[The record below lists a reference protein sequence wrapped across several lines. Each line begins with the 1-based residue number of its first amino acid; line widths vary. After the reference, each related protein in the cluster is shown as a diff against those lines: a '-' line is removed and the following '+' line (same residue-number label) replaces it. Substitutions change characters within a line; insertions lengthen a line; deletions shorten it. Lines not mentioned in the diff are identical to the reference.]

1 MDNLND
7 LKAIWLT
14 AKTDSLPDSHEMVQ
28 IIKKFR
34 NKKLLKI
41 AALVIIA
48 ILLVMVMIWVMF
60 IYKST
65 MPTTRFG
72 EAFIII
78 AGIILISTNL
88 NSLLRF
94 YKLSVCSNKE
104 FLQFLEQTRL
114 RQRFYYQR
122 TQVVAMFFC
131 ASGLLLY
138 LYEGVYNSTLLFIG
152 SYLGTLLY
160 LLILWFVVRPRVFKK
175 EEKKINAQIE
185 KLKLISKQINQD
197 EI

>member
-14 AKTDSLPDSHEMVQ
+14 AKTDSLPDSHEMVH
-28 IIKKFR
+28 IIRKFR

-41 AALVIIA
+41 TVLVITA
-48 ILLVMVMIWVMF
+48 ILLVSIMIWVVF

-65 MPTTRFG
+65 MLSTRFG
-72 EAFIII
+72 EAFMIIS
-78 AGIILISTNL
+78 GIILVSTNL

-94 YKLSVCSNKE
+94 YKLKVCSNKE
-104 FLQFLEQTRL
+104 FLHFLEQTRL
-114 RQRFYYQR
+114 RQHFHYRR

-131 ASGLLLY
+131 ATGLLMY
-138 LYEGVYNSTLLFIG
+138 LYEGVYKNTMLFIG
-152 SYLGTLLY
+152 AYTGTILY
-160 LLILWFVVRPRVFKK
+160 LLIIWFIMRPRVFKK

-185 KLKLISKQINQD
+185 KLESISKQIN
-197 EI
+197 E

>member
-14 AKTDSLPDSHEMVQ
+14 AKTDSLPDSHEMVH
-28 IIKKFR
+28 IIRKFR

-41 AALVIIA
+41 TALVITA
-48 ILLVMVMIWVMF
+48 IVLVIGMIWVVF

-65 MPTTRFG
+65 MLSTRIG
-72 EAFIII
+72 EAFMII
-78 AGIILISTNL
+78 AGIILVSTNL

-94 YKLSVCSNKE
+94 YKLRECSNKE

-114 RQRFYYQR
+114 RQQFYYQR
-122 TQVVAMFFC
+122 TQAVAMGFC
-131 ASGLLLY
+131 ATGLLAY
-138 LYEGVYNSTLLFIG
+138 LYEGVYENTMLFIG
-152 SYLGTLLY
+152 AYTGTVLY

-185 KLKLISKQINQD
+185 KLESISKQINND

>member
-1 MDNLND
+1 MND

-28 IIKKFR
+28 IIRKFR

-41 AALVIIA
+41 AALVITMILLIA
-48 ILLVMVMIWVMF
+48 IMIWVVF
-60 IYKST
+60 VYKST
-65 MPTTRFG
+65 MLSTRIG
-72 EAFIII
+72 EAFMII
-78 AGIILISTNL
+78 AGIIFVSTNL

-94 YKLSVCSNKE
+94 YKLRECSNKA

-131 ASGLLLY
+131 ATGLLLY
-138 LYEGVYNSTLLFIG
+138 LYEGVYKNTMLFIG
-152 SYLGTLLY
+152 AYTGTVLY

-175 EEKKINAQIE
+175 EEKKINQQIE
-185 KLKLISKQINQD
+185 KLESISKQINSN

>member
-28 IIKKFR
+28 IIRKFR

-41 AALVIIA
+41 AALVISA
-48 ILLVMVMIWVMF
+48 ILLVMIMIWVMF

-65 MPTTRFG
+65 MLITRFG
-72 EAFIII
+72 EVFIII
-78 AGIILISTNL
+78 AGIILVSTNL

-94 YKLSVCSNKE
+94 YKFRVCSNKE
-104 FLQFLEQTRL
+104 FLKFLEQTRL

-122 TQVVAMFFC
+122 TQVVAMAFC
-131 ASGLLLY
+131 ATGLLLY
-138 LYEGVYNSTLLFIG
+138 LYEGVYKSTILFIG
-152 SYLGTLLY
+152 EYAATVIY
-160 LLILWFVVRPRVFKK
+160 FLILWFVVRPRVFKK

-185 KLKLISKQINQD
+185 KLESISKQINND

>member
-14 AKTDSLPDSHEMVQ
+14 AKTDSLPDSHDMVQ

-41 AALVIIA
+41 AALVITA
-48 ILLVMVMIWVMF
+48 IVLVMGMTWVVF

-65 MPTTRFG
+65 MLSTRIG

-78 AGIILISTNL
+78 AGIILVSTNL

-94 YKLSVCSNKE
+94 YKLRECSNKE
-104 FLQFLEQTRL
+104 FLHFLEQTRL
-114 RQRFYYQR
+114 RQQFYYQR
-122 TQVVAMFFC
+122 TQIVAMVFC
-131 ASGLLLY
+131 ATGLLAY
-138 LYEGVYNSTLLFIG
+138 LYEGVYKNTILFIG
-152 SYLGTLLY
+152 AYTGTVLY
-160 LLILWFVVRPRVFKK
+160 LLIIWFIVRPRVFKK
-175 EEKKINAQIE
+175 EERKINAQIE
-185 KLKLISKQINQD
+185 KLESISKQIN
-197 EI
+197 E